1 MRNLTFSELHSLIQ
15 NEQSF
20 TRICRFNAEH
30 VLARAKLT
38 PAERDSLEWAR
49 IERATFL
56 ADRLAERAGTRR
68 AA

>member
-1 MRNLTFSELHSLIQ
+1 MRDTFAGLRSLIR

-20 TRICRFNAEH
+20 TRICLFNGDHLVE
-30 VLARAKLT
+30 RSKLT

-49 IERATFL
+49 IERANFL
-56 ADRLAERAGTRR
+56 ADRLAERASTRR

>member
-1 MRNLTFSELHSLIQ
+1 MANSFNTLLTLIQ

-20 TRICRFNAEH
+20 TRICLFNGDH
-30 VLARAKLT
+30 VLSRSKLT

-56 ADRLAERAGTRR
+56 ADRLAERANAR
-68 AA
+68 AAA